1 MQKFMKVRL
10 VLLTAAGMLA
20 LAGAGIAQ
28 DMRGYAGRS
37 LFSDQKAIRVGDA
50 VTILVVEATTA
61 SNDARTSSGRE
72 DNFSLSGSGSVDLP
86 QVSAGLG
93 SQFRGEGSTIS
104 RGSVRT
110 KISTQV
116 DSVLANGNLIVN
128 GRRTI
133 VVNGEEQVLTISGVI
148 RTSDIMA
155 DNSVYSFNL
164 SDATII
170 FEGNG
175 IVSQAQGPGILTKF
189 LHFLF

>member
-1 MQKFMKVRL
+1 
-10 VLLTAAGMLA
+10 
-20 LAGAGIAQ
+20 
-28 DMRGYAGRS
+28 
-37 LFSDQKAIRVGDA
+37 VGDA

-128 GRRTI
+128 GKRTI
-133 VVNGEEQVLTISGVI
+133 VVNGEEQILTISGVI

-164 SDATII
+164 SDATIV

>member
-1 MQKFMKVRL
+1 
-10 VLLTAAGMLA
+10 
-20 LAGAGIAQ
+20 
-28 DMRGYAGRS
+28 
-37 LFSDQKAIRVGDA
+37 
-50 VTILVVEATTA
+50 
-61 SNDARTSSGRE
+61 
-72 DNFSLSGSGSVDLP
+72 VDLP

-128 GRRTI
+128 GKRTI
-133 VVNGEEQVLTISGVI
+133 VVNGEEQILTISGVI

-164 SDATII
+164 SDATIV

>member
-1 MQKFMKVRL
+1 MQQFIKVRL
-10 VLLTAAGMLA
+10 LILAAAGILA
-20 LAGAGIAQ
+20 SAGAGIGQ

-128 GRRTI
+128 GKRTI
-133 VVNGEEQVLTISGVI
+133 VVNGEEQILTISGVI

-164 SDATII
+164 SDATIV